1 MTNPFAS
8 FGALR
13 DRLRGSYARD
23 EWLRELLPGLF
34 QTVELG
40 AKPTALEVPTAD
52 WASEFEASHWLGRV
66 RLLGDDGVER
76 VMWVAELRLRNP
88 NRLQARVS
96 LRRGLSRLFSAGQ
109 VEAVLAFFVGAD
121 GADYRVTFAAA
132 EWALDGGR
140 VVKSETPPKRYS
152 FVIGPGE
159 PGTTAAQRLFGLHE
173 QRAARRFDDVRD
185 AFSVERLN
193 KTFFDGYRTH
203 HKNIVRSLATKAATR
218 VFGLESPTDA
228 EEMLTEPGYKPA
240 RDFVKRMMGR
250 IVFLYFVQRK
260 GWLGA
265 DPSAK
270 PGEYIGGDKRYVR
283 NVLAA
288 RGSANVYSGALAPLF
303 FEVLNTDR
311 TAQGDVC
318 RLSSRRVPY
327 LNSGLFEPE
336 GLRRRARMSP
346 IEQHMQ
352 LELNEQAL
360 IAFFDFLDE
369 FNFTV
374 DENSPDEGEVGV
386 DPEMLGHIFEN
397 LLEDNR
403 ERGTFYTPKAV
414 VEFMC
419 KESVLRY
426 LSRRLGERPELE
438 RLVRSHDVGNWNDDK
453 NWVKKHAADI
463 VEALTSVRVCDP
475 AVGSGAFPMGMLN
488 EIFWLRYSLRPVR
501 EKELGALK
509 KSIIQDNLCGV
520 DLDKNAVEIARLRF
534 WLSIIVDATTPEP
547 LPNLEFRFLQGDSL
561 VDLVGGHREWAQRHL
576 PGVSMAHDSSQQAE
590 LGLVE
595 TSGRASAYARE
606 QRRIRDLIA
615 SHFSLHGEP
624 KAELAREIEAAEKA
638 FVLDV
643 LRHVTEDLER
653 MPKSAKVRAQ
663 LDMTRRRIDRLK
675 SAEDGDDRDYF
686 PWLFYEDRQF
696 DIVIANPPYIS
707 AIDHGKV
714 YGEEA
719 RKALKETY
727 ASAKG
732 AFDVYVC
739 FFELACNQLV
749 DGGVLTFITP
759 NKYLSVDYA
768 QALRDLIRERMK
780 LSLVVDLSSVKVFKE
795 ASVYPVVTV
804 LERGV
809 EQGRAVSVMH
819 GRSKLTPDDIV
830 MSELPA
836 ADSRWLDALPNR
848 IWGVLLSEHRSVL
861 EKVSSKSRW
870 LGDVA
875 NVNAMTTAGE
885 ADAFGTQLR
894 DSASGGCRVINTGTI
909 DPFESLWGQK
919 ALTKQGA
926 KFLHPVLTL
935 DTETLGNRLTLF
947 RSPKIIV
954 AKIAHRCEAFLDSE
968 GAFGGLDVN
977 CIYAPAGDYTLKF
990 LVGYLHSDVAAFVH
1004 RLFFGGLAMS
1014 GGYLPFQAPH
1024 LRVLPVPHPESK
1036 LVARVE
1042 MAVDAIVAS
1051 RDAGSIDLS
1060 PVADIDR
1067 ALAAHFGLT
1076 PSDMTAIRE
1085 VVQREMEDAESRNA

>member
-8 FGALR
+8 VGTLR
-13 DRLRGSYARD
+13 DRLRGSYTRD
-23 EWLRELLPGLF
+23 EWLRELLPRLF
-34 QTVELG
+34 QVVELG
-40 AKPTALEVPTAD
+40 AKPTPLEVPTAD
-52 WASEFEASHWLGRV
+52 WAKEFEASHWLGRV

-88 NRLQARVS
+88 NRLQARVT
-96 LRRGLSRLFSAGQ
+96 LRRGLSKLFSAGQ
-109 VEAVLAFFVGAD
+109 VEAVLALFVGAD

-140 VVKSETPPKRYS
+140 VVRSETPPKRYS
-152 FVIGPGE
+152 FVVGPGE

-173 QRAARRFDDVRD
+173 HRAARRFDDVRD

-218 VFGLESPTDA
+218 VFGLEPPADA
-228 EEMLTEPGYKPA
+228 EEMLTEATYKPA

-265 DPSAK
+265 DPSAT
-270 PGEYIGGDKRYVR
+270 PGEYVGGDKRYVR
-283 NVLAA
+283 NVLAS
-288 RGSANVYSGALAPLF
+288 RGGANAYSGTLSTLF
-303 FEVLNTDR
+303 FEILNKDR
-311 TAQGDVC
+311 SAQGDIC
-318 RLSSRRVPY
+318 ALSKRRVPY

-346 IEQHMQ
+346 IEQHKQ
-352 LELNEQAL
+352 LEVNEQAL
-360 IAFFDFLDE
+360 MAFFDFLDE

-426 LSRRLGERPELE
+426 LSRRFGEHPELE
-438 RLVRSHDVGNWNDDK
+438 RLVRSHDVGNWSDDK

-463 VEALTSVRVCDP
+463 VDALTSIRVCDP

-488 EIFWLRYSLRPVR
+488 EIFWLRYSLRPVK

-509 KSIIQDNLCGV
+509 KAIIQDNLCGV

-576 PGVSMAHDSSQQAE
+576 PGVSMTDHTSQQTE
-590 LGLVE
+590 LDLVE

-624 KAELAREIEAAEKA
+624 KAELAREIEAAEKS

-643 LRHVTEDLER
+643 LRHVMQDLEK
-653 MPKSAKVRAQ
+653 MQKSAKVKAQ
-663 LDMTRRRIDRLK
+663 LDMTRRRIDKLK
-675 SAEDGDDRDYF
+675 SAQDGDDRDYF

-749 DGGVLTFITP
+749 DGGVLTFISP

-780 LSLVVDLSSVKVFKE
+780 LSLVLDLSRVKVFKE

-809 EQGRAVSVMH
+809 EQGHVVNVMH
-819 GRSKLTPDDIV
+819 GRSKATPDDIT
-830 MSELPA
+830 MSEIPA

-861 EKVSSKSRW
+861 EKISSQSRW

-875 NVNAMTTAGE
+875 HVNAMTTAGE
-885 ADAFGTQLR
+885 ADAFGTQLL
-894 DSASGGCRVINTGTI
+894 DSAKGDCRIINTGTI

-926 KFLHPVLTL
+926 KFLRPVLPL
-935 DTETLGNRLTLF
+935 NAETLGNRLALF

-968 GAFGGLDVN
+968 GHFGGLDVN
-977 CIYAPAGDYTLKF
+977 CVYDPVGGYTLKF
-990 LVGYLHSDVAAFVH
+990 LIGYLHSDVAAFVH

-1024 LRVLPVPHPESK
+1024 LRVLPVPNAEPK
-1036 LVARVE
+1036 LVALVE
-1042 MAVDAIVAS
+1042 KAVDTIIVS
-1051 RDAGSIDLS
+1051 RNSGGIDLS
-1060 PVADIDR
+1060 PVADIDN
-1067 ALAAHFGLT
+1067 ALAEHFGLT
-1076 PSDMTAIRE
+1076 PSDMAAIRE
-1085 VVQREMEDAESRNA
+1085 VVQRETEDAALSNA